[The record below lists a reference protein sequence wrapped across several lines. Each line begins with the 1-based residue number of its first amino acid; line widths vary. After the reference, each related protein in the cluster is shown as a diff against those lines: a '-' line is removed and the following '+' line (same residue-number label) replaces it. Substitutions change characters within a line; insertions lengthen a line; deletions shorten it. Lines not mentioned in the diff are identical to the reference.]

1 VRPILEIGFGALG
14 FCLAFSACSTNSADD
29 APIVER
35 AGAGGT
41 SSAGASGNAN
51 VSGATSSSAGTSG
64 AQAGSG
70 GALSNA
76 GAGGVVSNAGNGGA
90 GAVAGAAQ
98 GGAAGSGG
106 SGNAYNSAVLADR
119 PVAFWAVNMA
129 PVNEPDLTGN
139 GHDGVYE
146 GTGAPPRASLP
157 NGDPVADFDGVQQ
170 YLTVPSSA
178 AFSIPTTGNL
188 TWEAWLRPDVLQ
200 FPHDDGVSG
209 YIDWMGKCESYGP
222 TCEWEARMYDT
233 TTKEMPNRPNR
244 ISAYVF
250 NPSAGLGSAADWQP
264 SDGLIMAGAWYH
276 VVGEYTTLTQ
286 PADCT
291 NTAASPGSIDIWVNG
306 VKWNHSSH
314 GQTGCM
320 SQYNV
325 VPKANGSALDIGTM
339 TKESF
344 FQGAIGKVAIYDHL
358 LSQAQITNHYAVMT
372 GKQPS
377 GSCANTCSF

>member
-1 VRPILEIGFGALG
+1 MRVVNMTRFCALG
-14 FCLAFSACSTNSADD
+14 SVLVLGAGLACSTKSAADT
-29 APIVER
+29 PIVAR
-35 AGAGGT
+35 AGAGG
-41 SSAGASGNAN
+41 ASGNSN
-51 VSGATSSSAGTSG
+51 VGGTTSG
-64 AQAGSG
+64 GTTSGGGNGGTTAQAGGGGVLSNAGSG
-70 GALSNA
+70 GIA
-76 GAGGVVSNAGNGGA
+76 
-90 GAVAGAAQ
+90 AVAGAAQ

-106 SGNAYNSAVLADR
+106 SGNTYDAVVLADQ
-119 PVAFWAVNMA
+119 PVAFWAVNRPPMI
-129 PVNEPDLTGN
+129 EPDLTGH
-139 GHDGVYE
+139 GHDGTYK
-146 GTGAPPRASLP
+146 GTGAPPRTTLP

-170 YLTVPSSA
+170 YLSVPSSP

-200 FPHDDGVSG
+200 FPHDDGTSG
-209 YIDWMGKCESYGP
+209 YVDWMGKCESYGP
-222 TCEWEARMYDT
+222 TCEWEARMYDA

-264 SDGLIMAGAWYH
+264 ANGLIMPGAWYH

-291 NTAASPGSIDIWVNG
+291 NTAASPGSIDIWING
-306 VKWNHSSH
+306 VKWNHASH

-325 VPKANGSALDIGTM
+325 VPKANDSPLDIGTM

-344 FQGAIGKVAIYDHL
+344 FQGAIGKVAVYDHP
-358 LSQAQITNHYAVMT
+358 LSQTQITNHYAVMT

>member
-1 VRPILEIGFGALG
+1 MG